1 MKFTFLLSFASFFLG
16 CQAQNNKGLATN
28 EDNNTLLWEISGKNL
43 KQPSYLFGTF
53 HLMCK
58 EDINFSANLQAAMK
72 AADEVYF
79 EMDLDDPANTLGALF
94 LMNMKEGTTLKDLY
108 TEEEFARLNNF
119 FKDSLSMPMAMLQK
133 MKPLFLEAL
142 LYPKLMDCKNMSGI
156 EQELLA
162 MAQKDKKEIKGFE
175 TMAFQASVFDSIPY
189 KTQASSLL
197 KTIDSLSTY
206 KVYFA
211 KMLEVYKTQKI
222 DSIQSLFSESE
233 YGQAEN
239 MDILLTKRNQNWVE
253 QLKTILK
260 TKSVFIAVGAAHL
273 VGDDGLIT
281 LLRKEGYTLT
291 PIQNNQD

>member
-1 MKFTFLLSFASFFLG
+1 MKFSIFLPLACIFFG
-16 CQAQNNKGLATN
+16 CKAQSGNLKLEANKNNN
-28 EDNNTLLWEISGKNL
+28 SLLWEISGKNL
-43 KQPSYLFGTF
+43 KKPSYLFGTF

-58 EDINFSANLQAAMK
+58 EDINFSANLQSAMK

-79 EMDLDDPANTLGALF
+79 EMDLDDPSNTLGALF
-94 LMNMKEGTTLKDLY
+94 LMNMKDGATLKELY
-108 TEEEFARLNNF
+108 TEEEFTRLNNF

-162 MAQKDKKEIKGFE
+162 IAQKDKKEIKGFE

-189 KTQASSLL
+189 KAQASSLL
-197 KTIDSLSTY
+197 KTIDSLPKY

-211 KMLEVYKTQKI
+211 EMLEVYKTQEI
-222 DSIQSLFSESE
+222 DSIQNLFTKSE

-239 MDILLTKRNQNWVE
+239 MDILLTKRNINWAE

-281 LLRKEGYTLT
+281 LLRNEGYTLT
-291 PIQNNQD
+291 PIKN

>member
-1 MKFTFLLSFASFFLG
+1 MKFSIFLPLACIFFG
-16 CQAQNNKGLATN
+16 CKAQTNNLKLQSN
-28 EDNNTLLWEISGKNL
+28 INNNTLLWEISGKNL
-43 KQPSYLFGTF
+43 KKPSYLFGTF

-119 FKDSLSMPMAMLQK
+119 FKDSLSMPVTMLQK

-156 EQELLA
+156 EQELLV

-197 KTIDSLSTY
+197 KTIDSLEKY

-211 KMLEVYKTQKI
+211 KMLDVYKTQKL
-222 DSIQSLFSESE
+222 DSIQNLFTDSE

-239 MDILLTKRNQNWVE
+239 MDILLTKRNQNWVQ
-253 QLKTILK
+253 QLKEILK
-260 TKSVFIAVGAAHL
+260 SKSVFIAVGAAHL
-273 VGDDGLIT
+273 VGDEGLIT
-281 LLRKEGYTLT
+281 LLKKEGYTLT
-291 PIQNNQD
+291 PIQNN

>member
-16 CQAQNNKGLATN
+16 CQAQNNKGLTTN
-28 EDNNTLLWEISGKNL
+28 ENNNTLLWEISGKNL
-43 KQPSYLFGTF
+43 KKPSYLFGTF

-72 AADEVYF
+72 AAEEVYF

-94 LMNMKEGTTLKDLY
+94 LMNMKDGTTLKNLY
-108 TEEEFARLNNF
+108 TEEEYARLNDF
-119 FKDSLSMPMAMLQK
+119 FKDSLSMPVTMLQK

-156 EQELLA
+156 EQELLV

-197 KTIDSLSTY
+197 KTIDSISTY

-211 KMLEVYKTQKI
+211 KMLDVYKTQQL
-222 DSIQSLFSESE
+222 DSIQSLFTDSE

-239 MDILLTKRNQNWVE
+239 MDILLTKRNQNWVG
-253 QLKTILK
+253 QLKEIFK
-260 TKSVFIAVGAAHL
+260 SKSVFIAVGAAHL
-273 VGDDGLIT
+273 VGDEGLIT
-281 LLRKEGYTLT
+281 LLKKEGYTVT
-291 PIQNNQD
+291 PIQNIN

>member
-16 CQAQNNKGLATN
+16 CQAQKNTSLPVN
-28 EDNNTLLWEISGKNL
+28 ENDNSLLWEISGKNL
-43 KQPSYLFGTF
+43 KKPSYLFGTF

-58 EDINFSANLQAAMK
+58 EDIHFSANLQAGMK

-94 LMNMKEGTTLKDLY
+94 LMNMKNGTSLKDLY
-108 TEEEFARLNNF
+108 TEEEFARLNDF

-156 EQELLA
+156 EQELMT
-162 MAQKDKKEIKGFE
+162 MAQKEKKEIKGFE

-197 KTIDSLSTY
+197 KTIDSLATY

-211 KMLEVYKTQKI
+211 KMLEVYKTQQI
-222 DSIQSLFSESE
+222 DSIQNLFTESE

-239 MDILLTKRNQNWVE
+239 MEILLTKRNQNWVE
-253 QLKTILK
+253 QLQTILK

-273 VGDDGLIT
+273 IGEEGLIM
-281 LLRKEGYTLT
+281 LLRKDGYTLK
-291 PIQNNQD
+291 PLKN

>member
-175 TMAFQASVFDSIPY
+175 TMAFQARVFDSIPY

-291 PIQNNQD
+291 PIQNN

>member
-94 LMNMKEGTTLKDLY
+94 LMNMKDGKTLKDLY

-291 PIQNNQD
+291 PIQNN

>member
-16 CQAQNNKGLATN
+16 CQAQKNASLPGNDN
-28 EDNNTLLWEISGKNL
+28 NNTLLWEISGKNL
-43 KQPSYLFGTF
+43 KNPSYLFGTF

-58 EDINFSANLQAAMK
+58 EDIHFSANLQAAMK

-94 LMNMKEGTTLKDLY
+94 LMNMKNGTSLKDLY
-108 TEEEFARLNNF
+108 TEEEFVRLNNF
-119 FKDSLSMPMAMLQK
+119 FKDSLSMPMALLQK

-197 KTIDSLSTY
+197 KTIDSLATY

-211 KMLEVYKTQKI
+211 NMLEVYKTQQI
-222 DSIQSLFSESE
+222 DSIQNLFTESE

-253 QLKTILK
+253 QLQTILK

-273 VGDDGLIT
+273 VGEEGLIT
-281 LLRKEGYTLT
+281 LLRKEGYTLK
-291 PIQNNQD
+291 PLKN

>member
-291 PIQNNQD
+291 PIQNNQE

>member
-1 MKFTFLLSFASFFLG
+1 MKFTFLLSFASFFMG
-16 CQAQNNKGLATN
+16 CQAQKNASLPGN
-28 EDNNTLLWEISGKNL
+28 ENNNTLLWEISGKNL
-43 KQPSYLFGTF
+43 KEPSYLFGTF

-94 LMNMKEGTTLKDLY
+94 LMNMKNGTSLKDLY

-162 MAQKDKKEIKGFE
+162 MAQKYKKEIKGFE

-189 KTQASSLL
+189 KTQATSLL

-206 KVYFA
+206 KQYFA
-211 KMLEVYKTQKI
+211 KMLDVYKTQQI
-222 DSIQSLFSESE
+222 DSIQNLFQDSE
-233 YGQAEN
+233 YGQVEN

-253 QLKTILK
+253 QLQSILK

-281 LLRKEGYTLT
+281 LLRKEGYTLR
-291 PIQNNQD
+291 PVKN

>member
-16 CQAQNNKGLATN
+16 CQAQNNKGLPASEN
-28 EDNNTLLWEISGKNL
+28 NNTLLWEISGKNL

-119 FKDSLSMPMAMLQK
+119 FKDSLSMPVAMLQK

-175 TMAFQASVFDSIPY
+175 TMAFQASVFDSISY
-189 KTQASSLL
+189 KSQASSLL

-211 KMLEVYKTQKI
+211 RMLEVYKTQKI

-253 QLKTILK
+253 QLKEILK
-260 TKSVFIAVGAAHL
+260 SKSVFIAVGAAHL
-273 VGDDGLIT
+273 VGEQGLIT
-281 LLRKEGYTLT
+281 LLRKEGYTLK
-291 PIQNNQD
+291 PLKN

>member
-16 CQAQNNKGLATN
+16 CQAQNNKGLTAN
-28 EDNNTLLWEISGKNL
+28 ENNNTLLWEISGKNL
-43 KQPSYLFGTF
+43 KKPSYLFGTF

-72 AADEVYF
+72 AAEEVYF

-94 LMNMKEGTTLKDLY
+94 LMNMKDGTTLKNLY
-108 TEEEFARLNNF
+108 TEEEYARLNDF
-119 FKDSLSMPMAMLQK
+119 FKDSLSMPVTMLQK

-156 EQELLA
+156 EQELLL

-197 KTIDSLSTY
+197 KTIDSLEKY

-211 KMLEVYKTQKI
+211 KMLDVYKTQKL
-222 DSIQSLFSESE
+222 DSIQNLFTDSE

-239 MDILLTKRNQNWVE
+239 MDILLTKRNQNWVQ
-253 QLKTILK
+253 QLKEILK
-260 TKSVFIAVGAAHL
+260 SKSTFIAVGAAHL
-273 VGDDGLIT
+273 VGDEGLIT
-281 LLRKEGYTLT
+281 LLKKEGYTLT
-291 PIQNNQD
+291 PIQNN